1 MPVERREARGVIQTQ
16 STAVVSEEGSRA
28 AYVRLAWIHEAA
40 DEASLYGLDGSRAC
54 GVDNGPGSS
63 ARRSEW
69 NHKPKSRMRE
79 IRTSGSVG
87 GLSPSTDW
95 LRST

>member
-1 MPVERREARGVIQTQ
+1 MERRGVRGVSQNQ
-16 STAVVSEEGSRA
+16 PTAVISEEGSLA

-40 DEASLYGLDGSRAC
+40 EEASPHGLDGSRAC
-54 GVDNGPGSS
+54 EVDGGTGTSD
-63 ARRSEW
+63 RRSEW

-79 IRTSGSVG
+79 IRTSGSEG